1 MIFKMLF
8 TTKKLTNNEY
18 QIFDN
23 RSGFTLVELIIYMG
37 LLAMLVLIFTEI
49 FTSVVDNQLSS
60 SNTSN
65 VSGDGRYIYSR
76 FVYDVARAQSITDP
90 SVFASPS
97 STMTLLINGE
107 NYTYQLDN
115 GDLSIEAPS
124 GTFQLNSQGTTI
136 SNLTFSK
143 VGSASARSTVQLNFT
158 VTGDVDSG
166 GIFDQK
172 NFQTT
177 AGLR

>member
-1 MIFKMLF
+1 MSKIFS
-8 TTKKLTNNEY
+8 KKKIMNNT
-18 QIFDN
+18 
-23 RSGFTLVELIIYMG
+23 SGFTLVELIIYMG

-60 SNTSN
+60 NNTSN

-90 SVFASPS
+90 LAFASPS

-107 NYTYQLDN
+107 NFTYHLTN
-115 GDLSIEAPS
+115 GNLSIEAPS
-124 GTFQLNSQGTTI
+124 GTYQLNSQGTTI
-136 SNLTFSK
+136 SNLEFTK

-158 VTGDVDSG
+158 VTGDVDTR

-172 NFQTT
+172 DFQTT